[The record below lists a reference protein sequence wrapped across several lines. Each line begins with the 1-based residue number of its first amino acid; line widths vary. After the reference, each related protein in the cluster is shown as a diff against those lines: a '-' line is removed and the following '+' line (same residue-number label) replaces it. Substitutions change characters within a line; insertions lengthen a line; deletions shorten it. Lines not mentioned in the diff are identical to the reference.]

1 MPPLF
6 QILMKAARGQRVE
19 HLIIEKQPYLVCGN
33 LEAMLNDRDTD
44 VLFILIVKRWVGDDF
59 GWTTCV
65 LEKITPFLYFTP
77 VFLAWYVIVHSILS
91 SFTGFQSKVTRDKS
105 NVFEDFLDGFDRC
118 VMGRGCLHV
127 CYKKVFLYHM
137 AALPQVITRMNAIF
151 ALPHYNFLEFA
162 RDNPFQ
168 IQINNQSTLPQLTAE
183 LTRLENQRILY
194 VLSRR
199 YTPADQI
206 PMLDQILQM
215 INAYMGDLDRY
226 IQFHHH
232 ILQQAQAQQAQA
244 PPPPPPPR
252 LGPYDSV
259 RRRGRG
265 LAYKG
270 KQHGFIRSK
279 MSR

>member
-1 MPPLF
+1 
-6 QILMKAARGQRVE
+6 
-19 HLIIEKQPYLVCGN
+19 
-33 LEAMLNDRDTD
+33 
-44 VLFILIVKRWVGDDF
+44 
-59 GWTTCV
+59 
-65 LEKITPFLYFTP
+65 
-77 VFLAWYVIVHSILS
+77 
-91 SFTGFQSKVTRDKS
+91 
-105 NVFEDFLDGFDRC
+105 
-118 VMGRGCLHV
+118 
-127 CYKKVFLYHM
+127 M
-137 AALPQVITRMNAIF
+137 AALPPVITRMNAIF

-199 YTPADQI
+199 YTPADEM

-215 INAYMGDLDRY
+215 IMAYMGDLDRY

-244 PPPPPPPR
+244 QQAPPLPVPN
-252 LGPYDSV
+252 DSIRR
-259 RRRGRG
+259 RRRGLG

-270 KQHGFIRSK
+270 KKHGFIRNK